1 MSWIYYYTLRS
12 ASGKFIFSQ
21 SMADVHSDLPSEKD
35 IQSLL
40 QPDQSSGEGP
50 SNAKGKAPL
59 LGASPNARDKLAGP
73 DSNSSPN
80 ARVSSDLNLV
90 RAGSKRPFEAL
101 GVLDDEIPGWELD
114 EELAGDLE
122 KLMTTQ
128 MELTKKQA
136 LTKNFTRPT
145 NVRDVLELDKW
156 IQTLTSEDSSLKGR
170 DSD

>member
-1 MSWIYYYTLRS
+1 MGFIIILYVS
-12 ASGKFIFSQ
+12 ASGKFIFLDRWLTYIQICLLKRILKAFCSQ
-21 SMADVHSDLPSEKD
+21 ISPPERAPY
-35 IQSLL
+35 
-40 QPDQSSGEGP
+40 
-50 SNAKGKAPL
+50 NAKGKAPL
-59 LGASPNARDKLAGP
+59 LGASSNARDKLAGP

-80 ARVSSDLNLV
+80 ARVNSDLNLV
-90 RAGSKRPFEAL
+90 RTGSKRPFQAL
-101 GVLDDEIPGWELD
+101 GVIDEEVPGWELD

-122 KLMTTQ
+122 KLMTIQ
-128 MELTKKQA
+128 VELTKKQA